1 MGKRYTLYIDAFSPG
16 TIPMARLAQ
25 YMQNFAA
32 LLGHESAVRLQG
44 LESGSTRIVTAVDLE
59 YVPKVDRRLEQARR
73 GEGSHEAIRAKTGI
87 DRLLA
92 GDNATGFV
100 YEGEDESARIIPF
113 PGASGA
119 KPMTCGP
126 FHQEDTL
133 DGILISV
140 SGASETVRLQLQN
153 GDITYTGIQT
163 HREMARDIAGHMYE
177 PMRIYGVGKWMRD
190 EAGKWILKTFRVDSY
205 EVLEADDLKDVIHD
219 MRAVEG
225 SAWKAMVDP
234 LSTLRALR
242 EKDNGLH

>member
-59 YVPKVDRRLEQARR
+59 YVPKVDRRL
-73 GEGSHEAIRAKTGI
+73 
-87 DRLLA
+87 
-92 GDNATGFV
+92 DNATGFV